1 MSANE
6 TSALRRFLNQDTS
19 RDGES
24 EFKIRPRV
32 PRRSNVESR
41 ALTGFKRVMQIFC
54 SSARPA
60 HGAAAKQARSFNAN
74 QRCAVRV
81 SYSPNKTRGQW
92 RAHGR
97 YLERDSAVGDNKPFG
112 AAETA
117 TGLEEKLA
125 EWQAAGDRRLFKLIL
140 SPEFG
145 HRLDLQQFTRD
156 LMQGIEQRTGTRLEW
171 VAVVHNNTEHPHVH
185 VALRGV
191 AAGHDLRLDRELI
204 QSGMREH
211 AELLC
216 TLALGYRTEQDVLE
230 AQRKEVGFSRA
241 TSLDRQI
248 HKRAVPVSPTEAHIA
263 IPPSNREFFQLLACR
278 MAALTKMGLAQAD
291 GSGWRLRLDFLQV
304 LKTMQQAGD
313 RQKMLNQY
321 GILLSDPRL
330 PTQVTRVR
338 DITHLEGRVIAHL
351 HDDTTGAPHMVLEGT
366 DARVHF
372 IRHDAAMEEMRRK
385 GWLKPNNF
393 VTMQRSEEGGS
404 AQLLKIEDLG
414 DADKYLSSARM
425 RTLPRRLIQRG
436 MIGGSGEQ
444 YGGWLGEYCKNL
456 SEPPDPGRS
465 PSVRAATRVL
475 VPDRSQSR

>member
-1 MSANE
+1 MSASE

-19 RDGES
+19 RDGEP
-24 EFKIRPRV
+24 EFKIRPRA
-32 PRRSNVESR
+32 PRRSNAETR

-60 HGAAAKQARSFNAN
+60 HSSAAKPARSFNAN

-97 YLERDSAVGDNKPFG
+97 YLERDSAIGDNKPF
-112 AAETA
+112 AAGETE
-117 TGLEEKLA
+117 TGLEGKLA
-125 EWQAAGDRRLFKLIL
+125 DWQAAGDRRLFKLIL

-156 LMQGIEQRTGTRLEW
+156 FMRGIEQRTGTKLEW

-191 AAGHDLRLDRELI
+191 AGGQELRLDRELI
-204 QSGMREH
+204 RNGMREH
-211 AELLC
+211 AEQLC

-230 AQRKEVGFSRA
+230 AQRKEVGFARA

-248 HKRAVPVSPTEAHIA
+248 QKRAVPVSPTETYISVR
-263 IPPSNREFFQLLACR
+263 PSNREFFQLLACR
-278 MAALTKMGLAQAD
+278 MGALTKMGLAQPD
-291 GSGWRLRLDFLQV
+291 GSGWRLRSDFIQV
-304 LKTMQQAGD
+304 LKAMQQAGD

-330 PTQVTRVR
+330 PTQVTRLK
-338 DITHLEGRVIAHL
+338 DITHLEGRVIAHIS
-351 HDDTTGAPHMVLEGT
+351 DDVTGAPHMILEGT

-372 IRHDAAMEEMRRK
+372 IRHSSAIEDMRQHGKLRPDHFAAISRQHAAEAA
-385 GWLKPNNF
+385 L
-393 VTMQRSEEGGS
+393 V
-404 AQLLKIEDLG
+404 IEDLG
-414 DADKYLSSARM
+414 DAERYLSSLRM
-425 RTLPRRLIQRG
+425 RQAANRLAQLG
-436 MIGGSGEQ
+436 VVFNPDENS
-444 YGGWLGEYCKNL
+444 GWLGRYQRAVSQSA
-456 SEPPDPGRS
+456 SETAMSKPLPGRS
-465 PSVRAATRVL
+465 TSGPAR
-475 VPDRSQSR
+475 